1 MTKQNR
7 NHWLENRWLMSVV
20 TVLSTSQC
28 WMSKNDTGQVHYW
41 NFTIKKN
48 YILANGRAALSS
60 VWLSESFPIEYAFKV
75 LKGAVHY
82 SENFQMSSHFNQSP
96 CIQEFPIKA
105 ITSQCRFHLCSSWY
119 FEFSVFTNREL
130 LGLNVT
136 CASYICTLLTVHLF
150 LQKKMY
156 HLTAPTFT
164 VPQRKFTSIRWILLK
179 DEIFPQENLY
189 WVQAFH

>member
-1 MTKQNR
+1 M
-7 NHWLENRWLMSVV
+7 
-20 TVLSTSQC
+20 
-28 WMSKNDTGQVHYW
+28 
-41 NFTIKKN
+41 
-48 YILANGRAALSS
+48 ANGRAALSS

-119 FEFSVFTNREL
+119 LEFSVFTNREL

-136 CASYICTLLTVHLF
+136 CASYISTLLTVHLF
-150 LQKKMY
+150 CKKKCTIWP
-156 HLTAPTFT
+156 HLRLLFLSEN
-164 VPQRKFTSIRWILLK
+164 SIRWILLK